1 MQAKTVTLK
10 ILCIILLAIGS
21 LMPVGPQS
29 PVLAQTDDTVL
40 VDRIV
45 AILNNEIITLY
56 DLNTALK
63 PYITNI
69 KALGYSEERERE
81 TLFQVRRDLLDQLI
95 SRMLTDQEVK
105 RLNIEISE
113 IEIDRA
119 IERIKESR
127 SYTDEDL
134 RNGLAQQGLTLEDYR
149 KEIKEQILR
158 TRVVNQEIK
167 SKVVITSDD
176 VKAYYDNHR
185 EKYAGE
191 KKYKLWNLFYKI
203 PSFADDSDKQAGLDK
218 MKALEAQLKQGQSFE
233 NLVATASESDASIQ
247 GSDLGIFR
255 FEELSQQMQNSVENL
270 KAGEY
275 TPIIDS
281 GFAYQ
286 IIYVEK
292 IMETETKPL
301 ASVESEIQEALYN
314 EYVNARFEEWL
325 QELRKRAH
333 IKIIR

>member
-1 MQAKTVTLK
+1 MQVKTVTFKMLG
-10 ILCIILLAIGS
+10 IILAVIGV
-21 LMPVGPQS
+21 LMPVCSQS
-29 PVLAQTDDTVL
+29 PVSAQTDDTVL

-56 DLNTALK
+56 DLNAALK

-69 KALGYSEERERE
+69 KALGYSAERERE

-203 PSFADDSDKQAGLDK
+203 PSFAEGSDKQAGLDK
-218 MKALEAQLKQGQSFE
+218 MKALEARLKQGESFE
-233 NLVATASESDASIQ
+233 NLVATASDSDPLIQ
-247 GSDLGIFR
+247 GSDLGMFR
-255 FEELSQQMQNSVENL
+255 FDELSEQMQNAVENL
-270 KAGEY
+270 KDGEY
-275 TPIIDS
+275 SPIIDS

-292 IMETETKPL
+292 IMETQTKSL
-301 ASVESEIQEALYN
+301 ASVESEIQETLYN